1 MGQRVHRYSVKF
13 NRASSPRMCG
23 LCGRHIE
30 LRIGMVLAVQ
40 GLTEPSWHP
49 ICHHCGSV
57 AAPDTTENLLMIHN
71 GRTWDGL
78 ARYYTAS
85 EVLG

>member
-1 MGQRVHRYSVKF
+1 MRHREHRYSVTF

-40 GLTEPSWHP
+40 GLTEPS
-49 ICHHCGSV
+49 CV
-57 AAPDTTENLLMIHN
+57 
-71 GRTWDGL
+71 L
-78 ARYYTAS
+78 AKT
-85 EVLG
+85 